1 MLIDT
6 HCHLDKLDLT
16 PYDGNL
22 HLALDAAADV
32 GVKQLVSISV
42 DLEGLPTILEYTK
55 REGVYASAG
64 VHPLHTEGL
73 LTENKTLMDFAQHD
87 RVVAIGETGLDY
99 HYESDKLIHNAQ
111 QDSFALHL
119 STAGAID
126 LPVIVHTREA
136 RADTIALIKEYGSI
150 ESGGVL
156 HCFTESYDMA
166 KQALDENY
174 LISIS
179 GIVTFKNAQEL
190 RDVVKKLPL
199 SRLLVETDAP
209 YLAPIPHR
217 GKKNEPKYVADVAQ
231 FIADIKGVR
240 YDELLEITAANFY
253 GHFKRASAINTLKS
267 IG

>member
-22 HLALDAAADV
+22 NLALNAAACA

-42 DLEGLPTILEYTK
+42 DLEGLPSLLEYTK

-73 LTENKTLMDFAQHD
+73 LVDDKSLIEFAQFD
-87 RVVAIGETGLDY
+87 KVIAIGETGLDY
-99 HYESDKLIHNAQ
+99 HYETDKRIHKSQ

-119 STAGAID
+119 SAAGKLD

-136 RADTIALIKEYGSI
+136 RSDTINLIKEYGNL

-156 HCFTESYDMA
+156 HCFTESYEMA

-179 GIVTFKNAQEL
+179 GIVTFRNAEAL
-190 RDVVKKLPL
+190 REVVKKLPL
-199 SRLLVETDAP
+199 NRLLIETDSP

-217 GKKNEPKYVADVAQ
+217 GKKNEPKYVVDVAQ

-253 GHFKRASAINTLKS
+253 GHFKRASAVNTLKS

>member
-6 HCHLDKLDLT
+6 HCHLDGLDLS
-16 PYDGNL
+16 PYEGRLD
-22 HLALDAAADV
+22 LALDAAVNA

-42 DLEGLPTILEYTK
+42 DLDSLPSILEFTN

-64 VHPLHTEGL
+64 VHPLHTKGL
-73 LTENKTLMDFAQHD
+73 LKDEKELLEFAQHEK
-87 RVVAIGETGLDY
+87 VIAIGETGLDY
-99 HYESDKLIHNAQ
+99 HYESDKKIHQAQ
-111 QDSFALHL
+111 RDSFALHL
-119 STAGAID
+119 SIAGSLD

-136 RADTIALIKEYGSI
+136 RVDTIELLKEYGNI

-156 HCFTESYDMA
+156 HCFTESYEMA

-190 RDVVKKLPL
+190 RDVVKKIPL
-199 SRLLVETDAP
+199 DRLLVETDAP
-209 YLAPIPHR
+209 YLAPIPFR
-217 GKKNEPKYVADVAQ
+217 GKKNEPKYVAEVAQ
-231 FIADIKGVR
+231 FVADIKGVR
-240 YDELLEITAANFY
+240 YEALLETTANNFY
-253 GHFKRASAINTLKS
+253 GHFKRASALNTLKL